1 MISFKK
7 RLGQPLLSL
16 PRMKNRVAI
25 LLALVLLTQGM
36 SPLTGQLAKIPALV
50 AHFYAHHDHEHHVH
64 GDELSFFDFLAQHY
78 GDRTHHDDA
87 SQDHSNLPFR
97 CADASCAALL
107 IALPSNV
114 SLPGV
119 TIAPVFPAK
128 AVFASDNFYS
138 GLFVRDIFRPPLV

>member
-1 MISFKK
+1 
-7 RLGQPLLSL
+7 
-16 PRMKNRVAI
+16 MKNYVAT
-25 LLALVLLTQGM
+25 LLALVLLTQGL
-36 SPLTGQLAKIPALV
+36 SPLTEQLAKAPALV
-50 AHFYAHHDHEHHVH
+50 AHFYAHHGHAHHEH
-64 GDELSFFDFLAQHY
+64 GDELDVFDFLAQHY
-78 GDRTHHDDA
+78 GGQTHHDDS

-107 IALPSNV
+107 LVLPSNI

-138 GLFVRDIFRPPLV
+138 GLFVRDIFRPPLG